1 MTMLPTRISHLLDI
15 IKKAGLDAIAFN
27 PGPSLTYLSGLHLG
41 IMERPMVLF
50 LTTDAKAALVL
61 PELEMLKTKELSF
74 QVEVFPYGDNPAT
87 WGKAFRQASQALGL
101 NGKKV
106 GIEPTHMRVLELRY
120 LEAAAP
126 QAQFTAA
133 GESLA
138 ALRMQKEPG
147 EIESMRKAVGVA
159 QRALQATLPYIR
171 ANVTEREIAA
181 ELTLQL
187 LRNGLASE
195 FAFTPIVSSGPN
207 SANPHAV
214 PTDRK
219 LAVGDLLV
227 IDWGA
232 IVDGYVADL
241 TRTFAIG
248 EVQAEF
254 KHIAEVV
261 IQANAAGR
269 VAGRPGIAAGRVDQA
284 ARKVIED
291 AGYGVYFTHR
301 TGHGLG
307 VEGHEEP
314 YMFAENTL
322 LLAPGM
328 TYTVEPGIYLP
339 GRGGVRIEDDILVT
353 NEGCETLSDFPR
365 ELQVIGQS

>member
-1 MTMLPTRISHLLDI
+1 MLPTRISHLLDI

-41 IMERPMVLF
+41 IMERPMVLV

-159 QRALQATLPYIR
+159 QRALQATLPYIKP
-171 ANVTEREIAA
+171 NVT
-181 ELTLQL
+181 
-187 LRNGLASE
+187 
-195 FAFTPIVSSGPN
+195 
-207 SANPHAV
+207 
-214 PTDRK
+214 
-219 LAVGDLLV
+219 
-227 IDWGA
+227 
-232 IVDGYVADL
+232 
-241 TRTFAIG
+241 
-248 EVQAEF
+248 
-254 KHIAEVV
+254 
-261 IQANAAGR
+261 
-269 VAGRPGIAAGRVDQA
+269 
-284 ARKVIED
+284 
-291 AGYGVYFTHR
+291 
-301 TGHGLG
+301 
-307 VEGHEEP
+307 
-314 YMFAENTL
+314 
-322 LLAPGM
+322 
-328 TYTVEPGIYLP
+328 
-339 GRGGVRIEDDILVT
+339 
-353 NEGCETLSDFPR
+353 
-365 ELQVIGQS
+365 